1 MCDARQC
8 RAAAPVTHRVVR
20 ARRDA
25 ALHALI
31 AEMQRLAPGVRG
43 AAGAPAPGDVTPG
56 ADNRAALARLADGTR
71 RAHPQAGQG
80 FWSVRSWSLLAW
92 QPAAL
97 AVLGV
102 HAVAIAP
109 RLDRVGLAVGDGS
122 AFGFRLPHH
131 EVEHGTPAALAGIAG
146 ARLRALAD
154 ALIADLARVIP
165 VKRRLALRLLADRVL
180 GTLALV
186 RANRADL
193 CADDTVALGE
203 RWLRAMALEGESGL
217 SVLTLGDGRRQ
228 AVLDRRAC
236 CLEYRVAPGTPCAS
250 CPKHARAQRRERMR
264 RDREARVRAR

>member
-43 AAGAPAPGDVTPG
+43 AAGAPAPGDITPG

-193 CADDTVALGE
+193 CADDTLALGE

-236 CLEYRVAPGTPCAS
+236 CLEYRIAPGTPCAS
-250 CPKHARAQRRERMR
+250 CPKHAREARRERMR
-264 RDREARVRAR
+264 RDWEARVRAR

>member
-109 RLDRVGLAVGDGS
+109 RLDRVGLAVGDGT

-131 EVEHGTPAALAGIAG
+131 EV
-146 ARLRALAD
+146 
-154 ALIADLARVIP
+154 ADLARVIP